1 MTRERIVQGDLLYH
15 PVHGTCRV
23 NQIRQQKQSG
33 KQTLS
38 YSLVPNMANHM
49 KIRFVIAAVD
59 MEISGFHALVSRKEA
74 NQILGYLKTGD
85 KTAVLPAM
93 NGPKAALS
101 FAEQNQTWGLARTIL
116 SFSREKFEAKD
127 QRKRQL
133 LKRSAEGLVGELSF
147 VFRITLKET
156 AEKIRKSLSHTPH
169 INPLVLL
176 ALTQAGGGD

>member
-1 MTRERIVQGDLLYH
+1 MIREKIVQGDLLYH

-23 NQIRQQKQSG
+23 NQVRKQKLSG

-59 MEISGFHALVSRKEA
+59 MEISGFHAFVSLKEA
-74 NQILGYLKTGD
+74 NQILGYLKAGD
-85 KTAVLPAM
+85 KTNTLSTIS
-93 NGPKAALS
+93 PKTTLS
-101 FAEQNQTWGLARTIL
+101 FSEQKQTWDLARAIL
-116 SFSREKFEAKD
+116 CFSREKFEAKD

-147 VFRITLKET
+147 VFKITLKET
-156 AEKIRKSLSHTPH
+156 AEKIRKSLSHTPN

-176 ALTQAGGGD
+176 ALTQAGGDD